1 MVLGC
6 FGSSVWVNL
15 VGRGRGISVRS
26 SLLGVVRSKIG
37 MQKIEC
43 GLSGRVPYWPNSEN
57 RMTLVTSKNNTEPS
71 KTPLRCEDVLTLF
84 LFVPSN
90 ALVFAALFLIFILF
104 SLFSALCS
112 VKNFN

>member
-84 LFVPSN
+84 LFVPRVWQLNKLIVSYCN
-90 ALVFAALFLIFILF
+90 WGGSSRGLIFVL
-104 SLFSALCS
+104 
-112 VKNFN
+112 